1 MEKKWGCYDAPADS
15 PDDIDLLV
23 LNQGDSV
30 VNRHRARL
38 VAISRQLPVGYA
50 LFALCLACMPLLI
63 TSPGVR
69 AADPSGT
76 TQVEDDEEPITI
88 RADRAWEDADG
99 KVMHLEGN
107 FLMRTSEWEVK
118 ADRAEVEGAVESPD
132 RIVSY
137 GNPASIRVSMGGEN
151 PVDGIGYS
159 RKIIYQYE
167 KKLLELHED
176 ARLELDNVT
185 VTSKAIIYDVGNR
198 RLISSGKEG
207 VEFQLR
213 PGGRSAKQ

>member
-1 MEKKWGCYDAPADS
+1 MEKKWGCYDAPEDS
-15 PDDIDLLV
+15 PDDNDLLP
-23 LNQGDSV
+23 LNQSDSV
-30 VNRHRARL
+30 VSRHLACL
-38 VAISRQLPVGYA
+38 VAIYRQPL
-50 LFALCLACMPLLI
+50 LALCLLFAAVLI
-63 TSPGVR
+63 TPQLVLGANPIGIDR
-69 AADPSGT
+69 LN
-76 TQVEDDEEPITI
+76 EDEEPITI

-99 KVMHLEGN
+99 KVLHLQGN

-151 PVDGIGYS
+151 PVDGFGYS

-176 ARLELDNVT
+176 ARLEMDNVT
-185 VTSKAIIYDVGNR
+185 VKSKAIIYDVGNR
-198 RLISSGKEG
+198 RLISSGKDG

-213 PGGRSAKQ
+213 PEGKSAAQ